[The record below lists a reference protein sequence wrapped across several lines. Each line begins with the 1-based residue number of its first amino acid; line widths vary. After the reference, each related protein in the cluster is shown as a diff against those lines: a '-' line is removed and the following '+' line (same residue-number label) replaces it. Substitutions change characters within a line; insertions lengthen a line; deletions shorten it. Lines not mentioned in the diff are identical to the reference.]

1 MQQTVDG
8 SKCFVQLVASA
19 DMHRCVVTIVPNGY
33 HQSLRSVQC
42 DAYPPDIA
50 LWGEATNHCTDGW
63 QVVVNLKKKKKKE
76 NPRMLNSSA
85 VFEGLMLYNKVL
97 LLRPT

>member
-8 SKCFVQLVASA
+8 SKCFVQLIASA
-19 DMHRCVVTIVPNGY
+19 DVHGCVVTIVPNGY

-63 QVVVNLKKKKKKE
+63 QVVINLKKKKKKE
-76 NPRMLNSSA
+76 NTENAELFCC
-85 VFEGLMLYNKVL
+85 V
-97 LLRPT
+97 